1 MYCRAGCTYV
11 WDRDVWGEQYIQEIF
26 PLTSGWI
33 IIHPSTLMRITL
45 EKKKKKITYEGV
57 LVLLNDQHWALEI
70 KKRLSNC
77 KKKEKNLK
85 ENKEKWHLLVDKC
98 ACWSELR
105 WFADGLRYLNVKGL
119 EAPAGYIHIQRALWA
134 CHGGKC
140 ALKKK
145 KKTSRNLIGW
155 LVSWCLGWSPSSS
168 CG

>member
-1 MYCRAGCTYV
+1 MSFRN
-11 WDRDVWGEQYIQEIF
+11 
-26 PLTSGWI
+26 
-33 IIHPSTLMRITL
+33 
-45 EKKKKKITYEGV
+45 KKKGCQI
-57 LVLLNDQHWALEI
+57 A
-70 KKRLSNC
+70 

-145 KKTSRNLIGW
+145 KKKNIQKSHWLVGW
-155 LVSWCLGWSPSSS
+155 LVGAWDEVPHPAVGKASLSVNQ
-168 CG
+168 